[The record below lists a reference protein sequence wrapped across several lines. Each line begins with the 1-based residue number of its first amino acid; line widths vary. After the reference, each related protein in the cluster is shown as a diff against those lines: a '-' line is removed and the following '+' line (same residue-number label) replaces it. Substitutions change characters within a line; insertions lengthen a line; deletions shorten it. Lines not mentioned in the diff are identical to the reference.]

1 MDSAATSHASRAPAG
16 PTGEYSLR
24 LGCHSCHVTQRNDL
38 KRRVY
43 AEASAVQELVAGL
56 GENIRHVSG
65 PRRVD
70 TAEDEAVVLSIGRDA
85 APWIEDFVE
94 HHLSIGARHVF
105 FLDNASSDDTLD
117 RAARLEHV
125 TAFTTSLPFNRYE
138 VGLRRWITR
147 TFGRDRWSIYCDAD
161 ELFEWPLSDRLPLA
175 GLLRYLR
182 HHGYKAFTGQM
193 LDLFSDLPFS
203 RIETRA
209 GERLRD
215 VYRYYDL
222 TDLVPTQEVYWIR
235 DGQLANDEITCL
247 FGGIRKRF
255 FGDDCL
261 LLTKHPLVFADDSV
275 GVYTYDGHFS
285 TRAPVADIST
295 VLLHYKY
302 VASLPARVQR
312 TVAEGWHNKAGALY
326 GGLADGLGAQPD
338 LCLRLDTARELK
350 DVDQLVDEGFLV
362 VTDQYRRWVER
373 YGR

>member
-1 MDSAATSHASRAPAG
+1 MNRATTSRAQRPRTPVA
-16 PTGEYSLR
+16 EDRSLR
-24 LGCHSCHVTQRNDL
+24 LGCHSCHVTPRNDL

-43 AEASAVQELVAGL
+43 AAANAVQERVAGL
-56 GENIRHVSG
+56 GENIRHVCG
-65 PRRVD
+65 PLRVD

-105 FLDNASSDDTLD
+105 FLDTASSDDTLE

-161 ELFEWPLSDRLPLA
+161 ELFEWPLSARLPLA
-175 GLLRYLR
+175 GLLGYLR
-182 HHGYKAFTGQM
+182 HHGYKAVTGQM

-203 RIETRA
+203 RIEARP

-235 DGQLANDEITCL
+235 DGQLSNDEITCW

-312 TVAEGWHNKAGALY
+312 TVAERWHNKAGALY
-326 GGLADGLGAQPD
+326 GGLAEGLGARPD
-338 LCLRLDTARELK
+338 LCLRLDTARELR

-362 VTDQYRRWVER
+362 VTDQYRRWVES